1 MRPSDDDAVLAE
13 LERREYRKTKLET
26 DGHEGGGDDDPAAD
40 QSTTA
45 KWKGQH
51 MQLAESRP
59 LTQLVCICIGD
70 KCTQYGVQYES
81 V

>member
-13 LERREYRKTKLET
+13 LERRESRKNKLET

-40 QSTTA
+40 APTTTA

-59 LTQLVCICIGD
+59 LTQLVCIVYLNI
-70 KCTQYGVQYES
+70 
-81 V
+81 